1 MFGEAN
7 NGAAFEFST
16 ERMPEQDRH
25 KVWCDVVA
33 RQGMRIESRPV
44 PGQKLE
50 VHIRGYAW
58 PGLMLARAN
67 LSGMRDERTP
77 ELIGDGDDD
86 VSFVINLTGPVTVTA
101 RGSDYY
107 LAEGEGFAIS
117 SLEPSVFARPSP
129 GSIVGLSIPRAAL
142 LNHVRHLDA
151 ALMRVIPA
159 RSEALLLLKEYL
171 VFLLDLR
178 SAMTAE
184 VRQLVIA
191 HVYQLVALAL
201 GPAPEVLA
209 AMAGRGNVE
218 SRLIAIK
225 ADAMDNLGNRDLS
238 IEWLALRHHVS
249 VRYIQ
254 MLFESERAT
263 FSAFLLKRRLE
274 RADRVLGEL
283 ASTGRSISAIAF
295 DCGFGDLSYFNRAF
309 RKRYGMTPSSRR
321 AGVARES

>member
-16 ERMPEQDRH
+16 ERIPAQDRH

-129 GSIVGLSIPRAAL
+129 GSIVGLSIPRDAL
-142 LNHVRHLDA
+142 TKHVRHLDA

-159 RSEALLLLKEYL
+159 QSEALLLLKDYV
-171 VFLLDLR
+171 VFLLDFR

-201 GPAPEVLA
+201 GPAPEVAA

-225 ADAMDNLGNRDLS
+225 ADAVDNLGNRDLS
-238 IEWLALRHHVS
+238 TEWLALRHHVS
-249 VRYIQ
+249 ARYIQ

-263 FSAFLLKRRLE
+263 FSAFLLKSRLE

-283 ASTGRSISAIAF
+283 ASTGRSISSIAF

-309 RKRYGMTPSSRR
+309 RKRYGTTPSARR
-321 AGVARES
+321 AGGARES